1 VAATLR
7 EREYLRRQVK
17 SLSAEGR
24 FSAYILLA
32 LPPGI
37 ILYMM
42 VSNPTYLEPLI
53 STPMGYVLLGAMVGL
68 MALGSFTMNKLIK
81 VEV

>member
-1 VAATLR
+1 
-7 EREYLRRQVK
+7 
-17 SLSAEGR
+17 
-24 FSAYILLA
+24 
-32 LPPGI
+32 
-37 ILYMM
+37 MM